1 MSVVIEGVYR
11 NFLQQATA
19 AAQIAANQLAFERQE
34 PIPRFIQSDY
44 WEALVGLRAGL
55 SAAEAPDRRGLTG
68 SARLLQDVFQLDQYG
83 FDTEQR
89 KQQLTKTI
97 SLARLAPGEFQRF
110 RETGE
115 LHFVTLPPMF
125 DADFPGHFLRL
136 IKRAQVTVLALVPP
150 TEGIKAT
157 LSTGGIS
164 RVVARREGG
173 LVETLVRCQPE
184 NVSLSTPVNASGEF
198 ELSLRQDNDALR
210 PFEGSGVAT
219 NWTFTLPKPANHF
232 DYGTITDVLLTLDY
246 TALYSSDY
254 RNDVVAR
261 LGTEVSSQRAFTF
274 RYELGDVWFDFNNP
288 DQAVTP
294 MTVRFD
300 TRREDF
306 EANAAGLVI
315 RDLAMFFSLAEGETF
330 EVVVNGLSFTPAGA
344 TTSVGGSAT
353 SSEGVISLR
362 RGNAANWV
370 PIVGLTPV
378 GTWQLSLPDTPE
390 VRARFTEGRI
400 LDVVFAISV
409 AGTAPAWPA

>member
-219 NWTFTLPKPANHF
+219 DWTFTLPKPANHF
-232 DYGTITDVLLTLDY
+232 DYGTIADVLLTLDY

-315 RDLAMFFSLAEGETF
+315 RDLAMFFSL
-330 EVVVNGLSFTPAGA
+330 
-344 TTSVGGSAT
+344 
-353 SSEGVISLR
+353 R